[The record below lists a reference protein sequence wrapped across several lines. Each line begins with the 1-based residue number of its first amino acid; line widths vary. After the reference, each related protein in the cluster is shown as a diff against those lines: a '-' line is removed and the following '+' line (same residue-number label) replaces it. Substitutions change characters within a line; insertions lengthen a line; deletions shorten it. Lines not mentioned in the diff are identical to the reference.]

1 MLCPSNR
8 FIVLQLLHKSG
19 WVHRDISPGNLM
31 RIGGSVKLA
40 DLEYAKRLDSDKT
53 HDFRTVSFTTCLM
66 AVLVIT
72 IV

>member
-1 MLCPSNR
+1 
-8 FIVLQLLHKSG
+8 
-19 WVHRDISPGNLM
+19 M

-66 AVLVIT
+66 VVLVVT